1 MGGLSLNSLL
11 KSALDVIDQR
21 VNLVLA
27 MAILLL
33 IISVVLSAIHVALK
47 FAFKWCMVLY
57 SICLIFKFNLA
68 QS

>member
-11 KSALDVIDQR
+11 KSAFDVIDQR

-33 IISVVLSAIHVALK
+33 IIFVVLSAVHVVLK
-47 FAFKWCMVLY
+47 FAFKWCVVLY

>member
-11 KSALDVIDQR
+11 KCALDIADQR

-33 IISVVLSAIHVALK
+33 IISVVFPAIHMVLK
-47 FAFKWCMVLY
+47 FAFKWCVVFY
-57 SICLIFKFNLA
+57 SICLIFKFNLT